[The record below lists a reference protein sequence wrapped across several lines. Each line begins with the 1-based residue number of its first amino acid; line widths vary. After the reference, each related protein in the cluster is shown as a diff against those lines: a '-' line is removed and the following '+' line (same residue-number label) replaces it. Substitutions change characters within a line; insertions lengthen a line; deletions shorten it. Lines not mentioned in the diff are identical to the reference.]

1 MTVQMVRFATTK
13 ANIAEIETA
22 VAAMFAAIDEAQP
35 PGIRYAAGRLAD
47 GLTFL
52 LILDLADGVEN
63 PLPSIPEARA
73 FQQQMS
79 AWATEPPTP
88 QPITVLRSYRLF
100 A

>member
-1 MTVQMVRFATTK
+1 MTVQMVRFTTTEV
-13 ANIAEIETA
+13 NIAGIEKA

-47 GLTFL
+47 GLTFP
-52 LILDLADGVEN
+52 LILDLADGVEH

-73 FQQQMS
+73 FQQQMC
-79 AWATEPPTP
+79 AWATEPPTS